1 VILFYFSLPSSA
13 AFFFHPVFCFFF
25 FFFFSFFSFLPLRA
39 CPSGARLP
47 AVLDQLALQ
56 EP

>member
-1 VILFYFSLPSSA
+1 MIYFYF
-13 AFFFHPVFCFFF
+13 FDVFF